1 MRLREVKKRLSELGV
16 AGEIVIE
23 IKQNYGNYYV
33 ISSSQKLFSVLEFL
47 SNQAWNDIDFTA
59 VQSIIDSHNALVATD
74 ITLNNEQYNQL
85 NQYVNQLNNKL
96 PIFIG
101 LLDTLYN
108 DQNEF
113 DINIKLSDGIDSVE
127 KLKKLIDEL
136 NNLEKFANL
145 DGSKLSFAGFDTGSD
160 WVTIT
165 AGCSVVYGFI
175 MACVKLAQQVL
186 KTKEQYYKTEE
197 AKIHYQMTLEEG
209 QDFNKESFKKY
220 CERFAEKQLDN
231 EASKISQSI
240 GDYNGSP
247 ENEIKQKAVRTT
259 ESLINII
266 GDGNEVHVSLS
277 SPKGISE
284 NLDGEIE
291 LNYQDLKKL
300 IPKEST
306 KKLEASKE
314 AKSAAEANQ

>member
-1 MRLREVKKRLSELGV
+1 MRLREVKKRLSELGA
-16 AGEIVIE
+16 AGEIAID
-23 IKQNYGNYYV
+23 IKQNYGNYFV
-33 ISSSQKLFSVLEFL
+33 ISNSQKLFSILEFL
-47 SNQAWNDIDFTA
+47 SNQAWNDLDFTA

-74 ITLNNEQYNQL
+74 ITLDYDQYTQL
-85 NQYVNQLNNKL
+85 NQYVNQLNTKL
-96 PIFIG
+96 PIFMG
-101 LLDTLYN
+101 LLDALYD
-108 DQNEF
+108 DQSEF
-113 DINIKLSDGIDSVE
+113 DINIKLSDDIDNVE

-136 NNLEKFANL
+136 NELEKFANL

-165 AGCSVVYGFI
+165 AGCSVIYGFI

-197 AKIHYQMTLEEG
+197 AKIHYQMTLKEG

-240 GDYNGSP
+240 GEYNGNC

-300 IPKEST
+300 IPKEAT
-306 KKLEASKE
+306 KGLEAPKE
-314 AKSAAEANQ
+314 TKSAAENNQ

>member
-33 ISSSQKLFSVLEFL
+33 ISNSQKLFSVLEFL
-47 SNQAWNDIDFTA
+47 SNQAWNDLDFTA

-74 ITLNNEQYNQL
+74 ITLDYDQYTQL
-85 NQYVNQLNNKL
+85 NQYVNQLNTKL
-96 PIFIG
+96 PIFMG
-101 LLDTLYN
+101 LIDALYD
-108 DQNEF
+108 DQSEF
-113 DINIKLSDGIDSVE
+113 DINIKLSDNIDNIE

-136 NNLEKFANL
+136 NELEKFANL

-160 WVTIT
+160 WITI
-165 AGCSVVYGFI
+165 AARCSVVYGFI

-197 AKIHYQMTLEEG
+197 AKIHYQMTLKEDEAMEEKALK
-209 QDFNKESFKKY
+209 DY
-220 CERFAEKQLDN
+220 CDRFAKKQLDN
-231 EASKISQSI
+231 GADVISQSI
-240 GDYNGSP
+240 GEYNGSP
-247 ENEIKQKAVRTT
+247 ESEIKKKATETT
-259 ESLINII
+259 KSLINII

-306 KKLEASKE
+306 KKLEAPKE

>member
-96 PIFIG
+96 PIFMG
-101 LLDTLYN
+101 LLDALYD

-136 NNLEKFANL
+136 NELEKFANL
-145 DGSKLSFAGFDTGSD
+145 DGSKLSFAGFDTGSN

-165 AGCSVVYGFI
+165 AGCSVIYGFI

-240 GDYNGSP
+240 GEYNGNC

-259 ESLINII
+259 KSLINII

-300 IPKEST
+300 VPKEEA
-306 KKLEASKE
+306 KELEAPKE
-314 AKSAAEANQ
+314 TKPVIKTNQ